1 MSGGE
6 HVELWTLGA
15 FPSVAVGVVVL
26 RSGEAG
32 GAAFANAVSNRACQG
47 TSGPVCGLGGAR
59 ETRPRGETP
68 LLTETSRQPFISSQ
82 WE

>member
-47 TSGPVCGLGGAR
+47 TSGHGSVVVLAGHAR
-59 ETRPRGETP
+59 RDREVKH
-68 LLTETSRQPFISSQ
+68 LC
-82 WE
+82 

>member
-32 GAAFANAVSNRACQG
+32 GAAVANAVSNRACQG
-47 TSGPVCGLGGAR
+47 TSGPVWSWRG
-59 ETRPRGETP
+59 TRDA
-68 LLTETSRQPFISSQ
+68 TER
-82 WE
+82 

>member
-47 TSGPVCGLGGAR
+47 TSAGSVLLAGHAR
-59 ETRPRGETP
+59 RDREVKH
-68 LLTETSRQPFISSQ
+68 LC
-82 WE
+82 